1 MKTDVGRFYYRSNKG
16 TDFMSYQQTKEAFLR
31 YEERRNKLSLLYIE
45 ILSNLTIGQEIIRV
59 SNLKIEK
66 HKGRYLH
73 YSPLRFETALIGSL
87 LPELYSIVY
96 SDGEMIGSLFRLK
109 LQMSTLNSTLSI
121 PSIWEW
127 RSYFSSLDFSCFV
140 SCSNYNSVIPL
151 SCGWGES
158 CRPQDP
164 RIF

>member
-96 SDGEMIGSLFRLK
+96 SDGEMIESLFRLK
-109 LQMSTLNSTLSI
+109 LQMSTLNSTLNI
-121 PSIWEW
+121 
-127 RSYFSSLDFSCFV
+127 FQSLKPAEMEFQLETHNEH
-140 SCSNYNSVIPL
+140 CSLRVNHQYQNSQKNRRCLRNPIL
-151 SCGWGES
+151 TG
-158 CRPQDP
+158 
-164 RIF
+164 